1 MVSLCCLGW
10 PQTPGL
16 KQFSHLGIPKC
27 WDYRHEPL
35 CLALKIVSLC
45 HSDQCNGAILAHC
58 NLCLLGSSDSP
69 TSASQVAGMTD
80 MHHHSQ
86 LIFVF
91 LVETGFLHVG
101 QTGLQLLTSGDPPAL
116 ASQSA
121 GIIEMS
127 HCAWP
132 LLHTLNCVEVQWHNL
147 GLLQPRP
154 PSSWDYTWGPP
165 CLSFCVFSRDGVS
178 SCCQDWS
185 LTPDFKRYS
194 HLGLPE
200 CWDYRRWSTVALPWF
215 MRPLPPWLKQSSYL
229 SLPSSWNYRHV
240 PPYLI
245 CDDQFCVTLTGPG
258 GPDFR
263 NFSAVWSLTT
273 ATFSRCAHMALT
285 WYAHVNRGFSIRSL
299 EEHEHSVRNTVPLAY
314 EWFRHGHLFLPKDG
328 SRLRLRTGQ
337 VPNSQESGSRT
348 ADLNGKKPRLESEDP
363 GPGPSS
369 AAARYVT
376 LAAQLPTA
384 TTCTFGQP
392 QLLQFT
398 GQGFAINT
406 VLGRA
411 GEDETEH
418 CHCGLHIA

>member
-1 MVSLCCLGW
+1 MVSLCHPGW
-10 PQTPGL
+10 SAVAQSWLTETSTSWF
-16 KQFSHLGIPKC
+16 KF
-27 WDYRHEPL
+27 
-35 CLALKIVSLC
+35 
-45 HSDQCNGAILAHC
+45 HS
-58 NLCLLGSSDSP
+58 
-69 TSASQVAGMTD
+69 VA
-80 MHHHSQ
+80 Q
-86 LIFVF
+86 
-91 LVETGFLHVG
+91 
-101 QTGLQLLTSGDPPAL
+101 
-116 ASQSA
+116 
-121 GIIEMS
+121 
-127 HCAWP
+127 
-132 LLHTLNCVEVQWHNL
+132 VEVQWHNL

-165 CLSFCVFSRDGVS
+165 CLIFCVFSRDGVL

-200 CWDYRRWSTVALPWF
+200 CWDYRVLFCHSRLECSCAIMVHYSLKLLGPAFANHHSTGDFYEFNFFWGTGSHSVAQVGVQWHYHGSLQ
-215 MRPLPPWLKQSSYL
+215 PLPPWLKQSSHL

-240 PPYLI
+240 PPYLAIFLIFGRDRFAMLPSLVLNSWAQRLSLPMWLRPAARSKAVFPPQPLKI
-245 CDDQFCVTLTGPG
+245 CDDQFCVTLTGPW

-273 ATFSRCAHMALT
+273 ATFSQCAHVALT
-285 WYAHVNRGFSIRSL
+285 WYTHVNRGFSIRSL
-299 EEHEHSVRNTVPLAY
+299 EEHEHSFRNTVPLAY
-314 EWFRHGHLFLPKDG
+314 EWFRHGHLSLPKDG

-376 LAAQLPTA
+376 LAAQLPTP
-384 TTCTFGQP
+384 TTRTFGQP

-406 VLGRA
+406 VFGRT